1 MLKLSSED
9 VVKFGIAGLSGG
21 SSSWGRLH
29 QYINTY
35 GYSSD
40 MSACSGIQML
50 YLAGNVYNKDVE
62 VVKSEIYKKEL
73 ACKRNFR

>member
-1 MLKLSSED
+1 
-9 VVKFGIAGLSGG
+9 
-21 SSSWGRLH
+21 
-29 QYINTY
+29 
-35 GYSSD
+35 
-40 MSACSGIQML
+40 ML